1 MFSIYKFMYDNGMCD
16 KSYLLSCVPD
26 AGLSQAEYDQIVG
39 DDNAEREAQPT
50 AQDQPPTTCNFGRC
64 YDWYWLNSCM

>member
-26 AGLSQAEYDQIVG
+26 AGLSKAEYQEIVG
-39 DDNAEREAQPT
+39 DSNEREDQPT
-50 AQDQPPTTCNFGRC
+50 AYVMTIIFFGLRLPL
-64 YDWYWLNSCM
+64 DF